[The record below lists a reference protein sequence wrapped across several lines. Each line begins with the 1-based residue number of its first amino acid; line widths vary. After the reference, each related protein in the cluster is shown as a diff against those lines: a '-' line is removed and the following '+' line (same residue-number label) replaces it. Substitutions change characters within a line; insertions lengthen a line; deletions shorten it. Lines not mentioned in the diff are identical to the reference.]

1 MYNQCKSYSKS
12 VTNIDWASRDPADV
26 TAGFEKEMDEI
37 CAKSN
42 AEQEKIR
49 NSISCNSC
57 NFLPIILE
65 SIKDVA
71 FPFTSFT
78 VFHVSQIFQIII
90 L

>member
-12 VTNIDWASRDPADV
+12 VTNIDQASRDPADV

-42 AEQEKIR
+42 ADQEKIR
-49 NSISCNSC
+49 NSISCII
-57 NFLPIILE
+57 FLPIIFE
-65 SIKDVA
+65 SKKDDA

-78 VFHVSQIFQIII
+78 GFYLSQIFQIII

>member
-49 NSISCNSC
+49 NSITCT
-57 NFLPIILE
+57 FLPITLE

-78 VFHVSQIFQIII
+78 GSHLSQIFQIII

>member
-12 VTNIDWASRDPADV
+12 VTNIDQASRDPADV

-49 NSISCNSC
+49 NSISCT
-57 NFLPIILE
+57 FLPIILE

-78 VFHVSQIFQIII
+78 AFHLSQIFKIII

>member
-12 VTNIDWASRDPADV
+12 VTNIDQASRDPADV

-42 AEQEKIR
+42 ADQEKIR
-49 NSISCNSC
+49 NSIRCI
-57 NFLPIILE
+57 FLPIILE
-65 SIKDVA
+65 SEKDYT
-71 FPFTSFT
+71 FPITSFT
-78 VFHVSQIFQIII
+78 GFHLSQIFQIII